1 MAQLKPPAGQ
11 GTGAPPPAYLKLQRI
26 FFAICIA
33 LAPLSVIIYSV
44 SWARSPNPTD
54 IATVGATANL
64 LHFVAGF
71 AASFFLP
78 LGYLG
83 MALLGMRRS
92 PWLATFS
99 AGLALFGWIPWP
111 ALMGI
116 DDLSLQIVQAGNT
129 PQLTA
134 LWERFNADPL
144 MSAYLYT
151 YVLGHLLSA
160 VLLGIMLGRAR
171 LVPRWAAWASALSS
185 PITILAFPTKNLI
198 LGILFLVLLTL
209 GMLPAAYTTLKW
221 SRNEG
226 GQPVPPL

>member
-1 MAQLKPPAGQ
+1 MTQSYTPPGQ
-11 GTGAPPPAYLKLQRI
+11 GKAVPLPAYLKLQRR
-26 FFAICIA
+26 FFAVCIA
-33 LAPLSVIIYSV
+33 LAPLSVIIYAV
-44 SWARSPNPTD
+44 SWARSSNGTS
-54 IATVGATANL
+54 IATVGASANL

-71 AASFFLP
+71 LASFCLP

-99 AGLALFGWIPWP
+99 AGLALVGWIPWP

-116 DDLSLQIVQAGNT
+116 DDLSLQIVQVGNT

-151 YVLGHLLSA
+151 YIIGHLLSA

-171 LVPRWAAWASALSS
+171 LVPLWAAWALALSS
-185 PITILAFPTKNLI
+185 PITILAFPTKNPI
-198 LGILFLVLLTL
+198 LGILLLVLLTI
-209 GMLPAAYTTLKW
+209 GMLPAAYAMLKF

-226 GQPVPPL
+226 EQAVPTT

>member
-1 MAQLKPPAGQ
+1 LAQFKTPAGQ
-11 GTGAPPPAYLKLQRI
+11 GTPAPLPAYLKLQRN
-26 FFAICIA
+26 FFAVCIA

-54 IATVGATANL
+54 IATVGAGANL

-71 AASFFLP
+71 LASFCLP

-92 PWLATFS
+92 PWLATIS

-160 VLLGIMLGRAR
+160 ILLGIMLGRAR
-171 LVPRWAAWASALSS
+171 LIPRWAAWALALTS
-185 PITILAFPTKNLI
+185 PVTILAFPTQNPI
-198 LGILFLVLLTL
+198 LGILVLVLLVI
-209 GMLPAAYTTLKW
+209 GIFPAAYTMLKF
-221 SRNEG
+221 SRSEG
-226 GQPVPPL
+226 EQAAPPM